1 MVGREADSKLTG
13 GIGADLAV
21 DTAGSATLNK
31 TVQATRH
38 GGRISLMGVLGFDGR
53 IDIGAI
59 LEKRITLQGI
69 YVGSVATLRGVVQ
82 AGIKPQMDRVF
93 PFDQANAAYDAL
105 RKASHFG
112 KVVIQITR

>member
-1 MVGREADSKLTG
+1 MTG

-38 GGRISLMGVLGFDGR
+38 GGRISLMGVLAGFDGR
-53 IDIGAI
+53 IDTGAI
-59 LEKRITLQGI
+59 LETRITLQGI
-69 YVGSVATLRGVVQ
+69 YVGSVATLRGLVQ
-82 AGIKPQMDRVF
+82 AGIKPQVDRVF